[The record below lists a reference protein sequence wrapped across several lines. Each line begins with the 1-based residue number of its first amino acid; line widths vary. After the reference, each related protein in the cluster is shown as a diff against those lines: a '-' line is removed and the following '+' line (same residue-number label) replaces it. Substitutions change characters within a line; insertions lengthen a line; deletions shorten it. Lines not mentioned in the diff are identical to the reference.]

1 MNYSE
6 IAAINVNEHIEKKNN
21 LSYLS
26 WVWAVDQLQRLDSGA
41 RWFYAEPTVYL
52 NGTMMV
58 YCTVIMFDKERTAQ
72 LPVMDY
78 KNKAIQE
85 PDAFQVNVAMQRCLA
100 KAIALHGL
108 GLYIYAGEDIPP
120 EDTFKQEAT
129 KAEEKPVDKVP
140 KVEVTGV
147 SVESKEIV
155 VPPCANEAAAVD
167 WVCSFVNEFIPTLDT
182 VESLRDFWKINKSVL
197 TRVEKFSKPMY
208 QALETN
214 FKERAVKLKGKA

>member
-1 MNYSE
+1 MKYTE
-6 IAAINVNEHIEKKNN
+6 IAAINVNEHVEKKNN

-41 RWFYAEPTVYL
+41 TWFYSEPTIYL

-58 YCTVIMFDKERTAQ
+58 YCTVIMFNRERTAQ

-108 GLYIYAGEDIPP
+108 GLYIYAGEDVPP
-120 EDTFKQEAT
+120 DDTFKQEAP
-129 KAEEKPVDKVP
+129 KAEAKPVVPVVKVP
-140 KVEVTGV
+140 EV
-147 SVESKEIV
+147 SVEEKEIV
-155 VPPCANEAAAVD
+155 VPQFANEAAAVD
-167 WVCSFVNEFIPTLDT
+167 WVCSFVNEFIPTLAT
-182 VESLRDFWKINKSVL
+182 VDSLRDFWKINKSVL

-208 QALETN
+208 QSLETN
-214 FKERAVKLKGKA
+214 FKDRAYELKGKA

>member
-1 MNYSE
+1 MKYTE
-6 IAAINVNEHIEKKNN
+6 IAAINVNEHVEKKNN

-26 WVWAVDQLQRLDSGA
+26 WAWAVDQLQRLDSGA
-41 RWFYAEPTVYL
+41 TWFYTEPTIYL

-58 YCTVIMFDKERTAQ
+58 YCTVIMFNRERTAQ

-108 GLYIYAGEDIPP
+108 GLYIYAGEDVPP
-120 EDTFKQEAT
+120 DDTFKQEAPE
-129 KAEEKPVDKVP
+129 AEAKPVVP
-140 KVEVTGV
+140 VVEVPEV
-147 SVESKEIV
+147 SVEEKEIV
-155 VPPCANEAAAVD
+155 VPPSANEAAAVD
-167 WVCSFVNEFIPTLDT
+167 WVCSFVNEFIPTLAT
-182 VESLRDFWKINKSVL
+182 VDSLRDFWKINKSVL

-214 FKERAVKLKGKA
+214 FKERAYELKGKA

>member
-6 IAAINVNEHIEKKNN
+6 IAAINVNEHVEKKNN

-26 WVWAVDQLQRLDSGA
+26 WAWAVDQLQRLDGNA
-41 RWFYAEPTVYL
+41 KWFYAEPTIYL

-58 YCTVIMFDKERTAQ
+58 YCTVIMFDRERTAQ

-120 EDTFKQEAT
+120 EDTFKQEAP

-140 KVEVTGV
+140 KVEVPEV

-155 VPPCANEAAAVD
+155 VPPSANEAAAVD
-167 WVCSFVNEFIPTLDT
+167 WVCAFFNDFIPGVDT
-182 VESLRDFWKINKSVL
+182 VDNLRDFWKVNKSVL

-214 FKERAVKLKGKA
+214 FKERAVELKGKA